1 VIAQPVMPDAP
12 KTRAWRP
19 FLEVL
24 VELLIFS
31 VLMIELGF
39 LVTGREYE

>member
-1 VIAQPVMPDAP
+1 MPDAP